1 MLPTEVI
8 NKVRRIEIRTR
19 KLVSNVFAGEY
30 RSTYRGRGIE
40 FSEVR
45 EYQPGDDVRSIDW
58 NVTARMGSA
67 FVKIFH
73 EERELTVVIIVDM
86 SSSGEFGSIKRAK
99 RELAIELSALLAF
112 TAIRNNDRVGLLAFT
127 DRIERYVPPKKGQKH
142 GLRII
147 SELVKLTPQGRK
159 TDIRSAL
166 EFFMRVQRKKAV
178 VFLLSDFLDEGY
190 EKILRIANAKHDL
203 VTISLSDPREFEL
216 PNVGLV
222 WLEDA
227 ETNQPILLDT
237 SDPLVRRQFISTAM
251 SKNSSR
257 EKFFRS
263 SDIDFVRIST
273 DSDYIMPL
281 TAFFRTR
288 ARRFR

>member
-8 NKVRRIEIRTR
+8 NKVRRLEIRTR
-19 KLVSNVFAGEY
+19 RLVSDVFAGEY

-45 EYQPGDDVRSIDW
+45 EYQQGDDVRSIDW
-58 NVTARMGSA
+58 NVTARMGSP

-73 EERELTVVIIVDM
+73 EERELTVIIIVDM
-86 SSSGEFGSIKRAK
+86 SSSGEFGSVKQVK
-99 RELAIELSALLAF
+99 RELAIELSALLVF

-142 GLRII
+142 GLRLI
-147 SELVKLTPQGRK
+147 SELVKSTPQGKK
-159 TDIRSAL
+159 TDIRNAL
-166 EFFMRVQRKKAV
+166 EFFMRVQRKRAV

-203 VTISLSDPREFEL
+203 VTISLADPREVEL
-216 PNVGLV
+216 PDVGLI

-227 ETNQPILLDT
+227 ETGKPILLDT
-237 SDPLVRRQFISTAM
+237 SNPLVRRQFVYTAAGN
-251 SKNSSR
+251 KSSQ

-263 SDIDFVRIST
+263 NNIDTIRLST

-288 ARRFR
+288 AKRFR

>member
-8 NKVRRIEIRTR
+8 SKVRRIEIRTR
-19 KLVSNVFAGEY
+19 KLVSDVFAGEY

-58 NVTARMGSA
+58 NVTARMGNP

-73 EERELTVVIIVDM
+73 EERELTVVIMVDM

-147 SELVKLTPQGRK
+147 SELVKLTPQSRK

-237 SDPLVRRQFISTAM
+237 SNPLVRRQFISTAM